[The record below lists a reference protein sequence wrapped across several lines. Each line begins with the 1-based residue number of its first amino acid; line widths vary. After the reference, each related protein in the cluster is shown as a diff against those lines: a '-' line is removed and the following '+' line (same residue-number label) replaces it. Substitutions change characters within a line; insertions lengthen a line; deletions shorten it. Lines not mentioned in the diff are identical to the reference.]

1 MALIKC
7 PECGQNV
14 STEATACPHCGYPL
28 NKVEKEQKVEKSE
41 IDNDKKAPLDPS
53 WLKKYKFKPT
63 LGKIILGGV
72 ALGSLISFIISI
84 VIAVAVDYYSLFI
97 IPMIFGIIFIFALS
111 FFFAG
116 LIVMKWKVVEDDG
129 YRAIAIA
136 GFFRYYLVVEN
147 EVQEVSMN
155 RHLDGRLPNGKYV
168 WADFAAWDGNI
179 IISVDSSPCT
189 HGRKRR

>member
-28 NKVEKEQKVEKSE
+28 NKVEKEQKVEKGE
-41 IDNDKKAPLDPS
+41 IDNNKIAPLDPS

-63 LGKIILGGV
+63 HGKIILGGV
-72 ALGSLISFIISI
+72 ALGTLLTFIISI
-84 VIAVAVDYYSLFI
+84 VIIVAADNYSLI
-97 IPMIFGIIFIFALS
+97 TIPLLFAIIFIVSLS
-111 FFFAG
+111 FFLAG
-116 LIVMKWKVVEDDG
+116 LISMKWKVVEDDG
-129 YRAIAIA
+129 YRAIAFSGI
-136 GFFRYYLVVEN
+136 FRNYLVVEN
-147 EVQEVSMN
+147 VVQEVGIN

-179 IISVDSSPCT
+179 IISVDSSPCI
-189 HGRKRR
+189 HGRKRK

>member
-14 STEATACPHCGYPL
+14 STEAAACPHCGYPL
-28 NKVEKEQKVEKSE
+28 NKVKNEQIVENSE
-41 IDNDKKAPLDPS
+41 IDNNKKAPLDPS

-72 ALGSLISFIISI
+72 ALGSLLSFIISI
-84 VIAVAVDYYSLFI
+84 IIAVAVDGYSLFI
-97 IPMIFGIIFIFALS
+97 IPIVFMFIFIVSLS

-116 LIVMKWKVVEDDG
+116 LIAMKWKVVEDDG
-129 YRAIAIA
+129 YRAIAIS

-155 RHLDGRLPNGKYV
+155 RHLDGRFPNGKYV